1 VLRATTVETARA
13 ATGRAGVALD
23 ADAEPAS
30 APTTDVAGIGSG
42 CATVGAGSSDAGGDG
57 SGATVGAGCSAVG
70 GDTGAAAGVGTGAG
84 GVAGAGGGW
93 EAPRDGSRP
102 SGST

>member
-1 VLRATTVETARA
+1 METARA
-13 ATGRAGVALD
+13 ATGGAGVVLD

-30 APTTDVAGIGSG
+30 APTADAAGTGSG
-42 CATVGAGSSDAGGDG
+42 CATEGAGHSDAGGDG
-57 SGATVGAGCSAVG
+57 SEATGVGAGCSAVG